1 MKLNLK
7 TWCHFLGKNNHL
19 VVKLAIS
26 FVLVGLAF
34 RLISSR
40 SNQFPDITKTP
51 LVETSNPVSVPGIIE
66 QIHHEGTK
74 DLIFI
79 DFQKS
84 RFNLYRLFDKKI
96 QFLIVGFEI
105 C

>member
-7 TWCHFLGKNNHL
+7 TWWYFLGKNNQF
-19 VVKLAIS
+19 VVKLAVS
-26 FVLVGLAF
+26 VLLVGLAF

-40 SNQFPDITKTP
+40 SNQLPDITKTP
-51 LVETSNPVSVPGIIE
+51 FVESSNPQASVSVPGIIE

-79 DFQKS
+79 GFMIKRFDFYLWVLK
-84 RFNLYRLFDKKI
+84 FVDYY
-96 QFLIVGFEI
+96 
-105 C
+105 